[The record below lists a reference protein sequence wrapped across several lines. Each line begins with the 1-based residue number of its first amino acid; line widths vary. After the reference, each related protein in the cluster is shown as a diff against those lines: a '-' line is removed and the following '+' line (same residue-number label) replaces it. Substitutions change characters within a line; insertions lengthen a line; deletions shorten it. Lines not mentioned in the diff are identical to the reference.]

1 MPSIPIVSALALL
14 APLAA
19 QVPLRVFDHAPTG
32 QAAGNAPWT
41 LGRTSRP
48 GEVLVALDDGVRGL
62 ELWATDGTP
71 SGTRF
76 VFEFVGGPGG
86 AVFHS
91 SGSQVAATLFV
102 VDRGLG
108 LEMWQSDGTTNGTR
122 LLFSAARLGVAFLE
136 APQVPF
142 QIGGQWVFNAD
153 SDLWIS
159 DGTFAGTAPVLMQ
172 TAQGLF
178 RMPAGYVLSTFGGRF
193 HIQHQTLGVSVF
205 APGSTLPFV
214 SLLGS
219 PATFELLRDEPMV
232 VQNAIGAGPGSP
244 TTTTVT
250 AIYRP
255 GSPSHVF
262 QGFGRA
268 FALGNGVGFVDDSM
282 RLLHWDLVNAPVQ
295 LHAATTGGL
304 LFLGSRWLF
313 DGSDPATGSEP
324 WVTDGTLAGTRPLD
338 LTPGPA
344 STSFAFV
351 GADQQGR
358 FGLLWRRDTVTGM
371 EPWVTDGT
379 VAGTRMLADLEPG
392 PGDSQFDAFLGAGA
406 AVGQGRFVM
415 PVQTAARGWELV
427 FTDGTP
433 QGTRHLPEIA
443 PGIADGIPQFS
454 FAPAYAGHRVLFVAD
469 DRVTGQDLW
478 SVAVEGSSLPYAT
491 HGARSLSVRGNPLL
505 GTSIEFASDRLQ
517 ASDLG
522 AVAVGLPAAQAT
534 QAGANA
540 TWLFVDL
547 AQSLP
552 YLLIAPD
559 PQGAWR
565 QSVAVPNDAALQGV
579 ALVAQAGFAGPTIP
593 GGVELATAWWL
604 CLGR

>member
-1 MPSIPIVSALALL
+1 MSFPRVLGFLVGCAS
-14 APLAA
+14 LAA
-19 QVPLRVFDHAPTG
+19 QAPLRVFDHAPTG
-32 QAAGNAPWT
+32 QPSRSLSWS

-48 GEVLVALDDGVRGL
+48 GESLVALDDGVRGL

-71 SGTRF
+71 AGTRI
-76 VFEFVGGPGG
+76 VFEFVGGPAG

-91 SGSQVAATLFV
+91 SSSQVAGTLLV

-122 LLFSAARLGVAFLE
+122 LLFSASRLGATFLE
-136 APQVPF
+136 APNTPL

-153 SDLWIS
+153 GDLWIS

-178 RMPAGYVLSTFGGRF
+178 RMPSGYVLSTFGGRF
-193 HIQHQTLGVSVF
+193 HIQHQTLGVSVI

-214 SLLGS
+214 SLLGT

-232 VQNAIGAGPGSP
+232 VQNSIGAGPGSP

-255 GSPSHVF
+255 GSPSRVF

-295 LHAATTGGL
+295 LHASTTGGL
-304 LFLGSRWLF
+304 LFLGSRCLF
-313 DGSDPATGSEP
+313 DGTDAATGSEP

-358 FGLLWRRDTVTGM
+358 FGLLWRHDAANGM

-379 VAGTRMLADLEPG
+379 VAGTRLLADLQPG
-392 PGDSQFDAFLGAGA
+392 PGGSQFDTFFGAGA

-443 PGIADGIPQFS
+443 PGIPDGIPQSS
-454 FAPAYAGHRVLFVAD
+454 FAPAYAGHRLLFVAD
-469 DRVTGQDLW
+469 DGVTGQDLW
-478 SVAVEGSSLPYAT
+478 SVACEGSSLRYAT
-491 HGARSLSVRGNPLL
+491 QGARSLSVRGNPLL
-505 GTSIEFASDRLQ
+505 GSSVEFGSSGLQ
-517 ASDLG
+517 PGDLG

-534 QAGANA
+534 RAGANG

-552 YLLIAPD
+552 YLIIAPD
-559 PQGAWR
+559 PQGAWS
-565 QSVAVPNDAALQGV
+565 QSVAVPNDAALQGL

-593 GGVELATAWWL
+593 GGVEFATAWWL